1 MDLLTLVL
9 PVLLYIIV
17 PILIVRWLWIL
28 RRESRE
34 DRQILRGLQDR
45 LERIEQ
51 MLVSQHRS

>member
-1 MDLLTLVL
+1 MDLLALVL
-9 PVLLYIIV
+9 PVLLYIVV

-51 MLVSQHRS
+51 MLVSQHWS